1 MVHVCDTIYPG
12 VINSWVA
19 EFQDKISL
27 NLTERLYRMENFVT
41 SIRAHVARSS
51 TSTVNMVDPAY
62 NLTHANSTI
71 RQRLTRALCSY

>member
-1 MVHVCDTIYPG
+1 
-12 VINSWVA
+12 
-19 EFQDKISL
+19 
-27 NLTERLYRMENFVT
+27 MENFVT